1 MSVVGVVSSSVVA
14 GFLRRVREGGEG
26 ARKQSHRK
34 DKSTPHY
41 RACCMVK
48 VLLKEM
54 FVLNKASGAYDT
66 IDNTTTKVLYGS
78 PIREAQISKSD
89 QAVM

>member
-1 MSVVGVVSSSVVA
+1 
-14 GFLRRVREGGEG
+14 
-26 ARKQSHRK
+26 
-34 DKSTPHY
+34 
-41 RACCMVK
+41 MVK

-66 IDNTTTKVLYGS
+66 IDNTATKVLYGS